1 MLYQVCFCRGGKVT
15 FFNPQRKSKEKEYEL
30 DTRHICFVD
39 ARFAWQYSYF
49 RREIPFCMWS
59 SLGLC
64 CLKKVNPYG
73 RHPSRGSQK
82 AP

>member
-39 ARFAWQYSYF
+39 ARLYVVKFG
-49 RREIPFCMWS
+49 PV
-59 SLGLC
+59 LP
-64 CLKKVNPYG
+64 KKSEPIWATSFKRVPKGPINDNG
-73 RHPSRGSQK
+73 ITHGFLN
-82 AP
+82 